1 MPGTDLRPVQA
12 VPRAPGR
19 RTPGRRAAG
28 YTAGLARAARI
39 ALLACLAA
47 AGLAGCYA
55 RASAAPTSIAI
66 GTAYVPLPSVP
77 GKTVAYLVIR
87 NNSSKA
93 DRLIAARTSVG
104 GLVTFRALASGHST
118 AMHTI
123 PAINVPADSIVRL
136 IPDGMHLLITGARPM
151 HGGKDIKLTLV
162 FARAG
167 AVSVEA
173 QVTDPQTGG
182 SSYFLN

>member
-1 MPGTDLRPVQA
+1 M
-12 VPRAPGR
+12 
-19 RTPGRRAAG
+19 
-28 YTAGLARAARI
+28 
-39 ALLACLAA
+39 
-47 AGLAGCYA
+47 
-55 RASAAPTSIAI
+55 
-66 GTAYVPLPSVP
+66 P

-123 PAINVPADSIVRL
+123 PAINVQADSIVRL